1 MDPEQLREFEEQMR
15 QMTEMLSQ
23 QNSLMAAQLKAQ
35 QDYIRSM
42 KGATKASDDAA
53 KADEDQAA
61 ASEGLT
67 KLEEAEAKAKQRAI
81 EAQQNYRDSLVS
93 AKGAVIGFS
102 DALLDSQVGF
112 DKYGKALGSAGD
124 AAWSLG
130 KNFGLIGMAAGG
142 AIKGLTMVGELAFK
156 QADALLKVND
166 ALSQSGAANSFT
178 AEEIRQMGRA
188 MGLSSQEMEK
198 FSKQAT
204 TLNGG
209 LRVLGTS
216 AADGVKAFSE
226 MNTTTAETRQA
237 FQRLGFDDEARIKAT
252 GDYVRLLER
261 SNAGLTSRQLSE
273 ANLAKQAKSY
283 AENLLILS
291 DLTGKDVEE
300 VKKQQEVNRATY
312 EWTLQQNKWQQQ
324 RLEMEKRGDA
334 EGIARLDKEIAA
346 ANKLI
351 DDVGA
356 LGDPAKTAAVQMQYL
371 TGAVTKQSSQFA
383 VLGMDL
389 EAQIK
394 AAKDGTYQQGQFS
407 DEYRKNAQAMLD
419 SGGTALAF
427 SEDFRN
433 ATGLNRETVGQ
444 INQYNKDLSAGVT
457 QQQIAAKKQAEIDA
471 NNEGKGKAA
480 EDPAQKARNT
490 LTEAE
495 RSARLA
501 VDDLVASMNPLLKG
515 FDATTI
521 AAGLL
526 AAAAVAASIALGKM
540 ALSAAM
546 GGKGPTAKPP
556 ATPPKKP
563 AAPRARDARG
573 RFVKAPPPKPQSWL
587 SKMTKPLSGFASK
600 AGAVAKGA
608 GRFIPGIGQALAIG
622 GAAYGAYN
630 AASEAEKT
638 LGIEGRK
645 ATTGEKFAAG
655 AGGAL
660 SALTFGL
667 VSAETAGK
675 GIMSMAERFKKQ
687 ETEAK
692 KVTGTGL
699 GAQQTQAKEQE
710 TARKKHEET
719 VAAQKK
725 NTEATA
731 AGTSA
736 TVSSTEAVDKNIE
749 QLDKLRE
756 TTEVNSKT
764 EKQALDKFIF
774 NLDQASIGL
783 KSLNNAMTILSQ
795 TVSSINFG
803 GGAGGAAPGAPGADM
818 GGELGGM
825 AAQFESG
832 SEGTSAVGH
841 DSTGG
846 TSYGKYQIAS
856 NTGTMDLFMKHLQKT
871 NPEAFERLS
880 KAGPAKAGKDGAF
893 AQEWKKLA
901 KEGKLQG
908 SEHEFI
914 KATHYDVGVEK
925 IKDKNLQEMIKGSK
939 ALQEVMWSTSVQH
952 GGGGAGSIFN
962 KAYQKGM
969 SEQELIKEIYAQRAT
984 RFSSSTPQVRASV
997 QDRFRKEEQL
1007 ALGLVG
1013 RPGQQ
1018 AGGMMMASGKLE
1030 DVLKFT
1036 SPSGEMSDFQA
1047 LNPGMKRAVYNAA
1060 TEYMKATGNKLQVNS
1075 AKRDPEDQQR
1085 LYDETV
1091 RAGRPGRGPGGM
1103 LVARPGRSPHESGN
1117 AIDIQQYSDRTAVQ
1131 ILAKHGLQQKY
1142 GSKDP
1147 VHFELMASDGG
1158 IFDGPKKGYDVQLHG
1173 TELVAPLMKD
1183 SVLMRLAQ
1191 TPAKMDT
1198 MEKMFGDMTGNI
1210 SKFTNTKDIEKKFS
1224 YSTSSNKESTVTT
1237 SKKPAE
1243 VSLEDISKNNFAN
1256 FNSMVDKIQDMTKTS
1271 LGRMDSNFDKAFAN
1285 FDLSEDDT
1293 DFDFANIEK
1302 MFGSM
1307 ATDVTKSNNITPIDV
1322 NQLLASINKDTELAK
1337 SPNSLTDRLD
1347 PNTMLADV
1355 MQKQK
1360 DAEQK
1365 AMSLLTAKTETI
1377 SPTAPVATSSPN
1389 EKALEMNTQ
1398 LMEMLS
1404 GKLDTMIS
1412 VLESGND
1419 VSSKILKSSRV

>member
-23 QNSLMAAQLKAQ
+23 QNSLMAAQMKAQ

-42 KGATKASDDAA
+42 KGAAKASDDAA
-53 KADEDQAA
+53 KADTDQAA

-67 KLEEAEAKAKQRAI
+67 KLEEAEAKAKNRAI

-112 DKYGKALGSAGD
+112 DKYGKALGGAGD

-142 AIKGLTMVGELAFK
+142 AIKGLTMIGELAFK

-166 ALSQSGAANSFT
+166 ALSQSGAANSFS

-216 AADGVKAFSE
+216 AADGVKAFTD

-261 SNAGLTSRQLSE
+261 SNAGLTARQMSE
-273 ANLAKQAKSY
+273 GALAKQAKAY
-283 AENLLILS
+283 TENLVVLA

-324 RLEMEKRGDA
+324 RLEMEKRGDT
-334 EGIARLDKEIAA
+334 EGIARLDKEVAA

-351 DDVGA
+351 DDVGR

-383 VLGMDL
+383 VLGMDVDK
-389 EAQIK
+389 QIQ
-394 AAKDGTYQQGQFS
+394 AAKEGTYQQGQFS

-433 ATGLNRETVGQ
+433 ATGLNRETIGQ
-444 INQYNKDLSAGVT
+444 VTQYNKDLSEGVT
-457 QQQIAAKKQAEIDA
+457 QQQIAAKKRKEIDD
-471 NNEGKGKAA
+471 NTGGKGKAA
-480 EDPAQKARNT
+480 EDPAQIAINQ

-540 ALSAAM
+540 ALTAAM

-563 AAPRARDARG
+563 SAPRARDAKG
-573 RFVKAPPPKPQSWL
+573 RFVKAPPPKPGGWL
-587 SKMTKPLSGFASK
+587 SKMTKPLSSFAGK

-608 GRFIPGIGQALAIG
+608 GRFVPGLGQALMIG
-622 GAAYGAYN
+622 GAAYGAYQS
-630 AASEAEKT
+630 ASNAEKT

-667 VSAETAGK
+667 LSAETASK
-675 GIMSMAERFKKQ
+675 GIMNMAERFKKQ
-687 ETEAK
+687 DTEAK
-692 KVTGTGL
+692 KATGTGL
-699 GAQQTQAKEQE
+699 GAQQEQAKEADA
-710 TARKKHEET
+710 ARKKHEET

-725 NTEATA
+725 NAEATTGA
-731 AGTSA
+731 TSA
-736 TVSSTEAVDKNIE
+736 TISSTEAVDKNIE

-756 TTEVNSKT
+756 STEVNSKT

-783 KSLNNAMTILSQ
+783 RSLNNAMTILSQ
-795 TVSSINFG
+795 TLSSISIG
-803 GGAGGAAPGAPGADM
+803 GGTGGTGGAAGNM
-818 GGELGGM
+818 GGDLGSM

-871 NPEAFERLS
+871 NPEAFDRLS

-914 KATHYDVGVEK
+914 KETHFDVGVEK
-925 IKDKNLQEMIKGSK
+925 IKDKKLQEMIKGSK

-962 KAYQKGM
+962 KAYKEGM
-969 SEQELIKEIYAQRAT
+969 DEQALIKEIYSQRAT

-997 QDRFRKEEQL
+997 QNRFKKEEQL

-1013 RPGQQ
+1013 RPGMD
-1018 AGGMMMASGKLE
+1018 GGGIMMASGKLE

-1047 LNPGMKRAVYNAA
+1047 LNPGMKRAVFNAA
-1060 TEYMKATGNKLQVNS
+1060 SEYMKATGNKLQVNS

-1091 RAGRPGRGPGGM
+1091 RAGRPGKGPGGM

-1117 AIDIQQYSDRTAVQ
+1117 AIDIQQYSDRLAVQ

-1147 VHFELMASDGG
+1147 VHFELMARDGA
-1158 IFDGPKKGYDVQLHG
+1158 IFDGPQKGYKAELHG
-1173 TELVAPLMKD
+1173 TELVAPLLKD
-1183 SVLMRLAQ
+1183 SILMKLAQ
-1191 TPAKMDT
+1191 TPAKVSQIEDL
-1198 MEKMFGDMTGNI
+1198 FG
-1210 SKFTNTKDIEKKFS
+1210 S
-1224 YSTSSNKESTVTT
+1224 
-1237 SKKPAE
+1237 
-1243 VSLEDISKNNFAN
+1243 
-1256 FNSMVDKIQDMTKTS
+1256 MTKTMNKDRS
-1271 LGRMDSNFDKAFAN
+1271 MFMSSDRMNKDATLAKADSNKNTLDPFSMVNDIMKDMSLFKSDMDKNAFDPNAMLSDMMNMSNDMSLVKS
-1285 FDLSEDDT
+1285 DL
-1293 DFDFANIEK
+1293 
-1302 MFGSM
+1302 GSK
-1307 ATDVTKSNNITPIDV
+1307 T
-1322 NQLLASINKDTELAK
+1322 
-1337 SPNSLTDRLD
+1337 LD
-1347 PNTMLADV
+1347 PNTMLAD
-1355 MQKQK
+1355 MMKR
-1360 DAEQK
+1360 
-1365 AMSLLTAKTETI
+1365 KTEMEQQVTALASAKPETI
-1377 SPTAPVATSSPN
+1377 ATPASAS
-1389 EKALEMNTQ
+1389 EDKALSMNNE
-1398 LMEMLS
+1398 LMQMLS